1 VQAGTGLV
9 AIVVLL
15 VIMNWFFHKLYWT
28 GWISHHRNRRNQIFE
43 QPSATATSVFAGLVS
58 LGFTVIYR
66 EGFEVVLF
74 LQDLRLKAGSNI
86 VLCGAGIGLALTGIV
101 ATLTFAVHRR
111 LPYRKMLI
119 YTGVLLALV
128 LVVMVGESVQ
138 EMQLAGWLPTHP
150 LNIAFPGWLGIW
162 LALFPTVEGIL
173 AQLLALVLV
182 LGSYYLVHR
191 RVATATKSALVASTL
206 RQTTSLFDGQAR

>member
-1 VQAGTGLV
+1 
-9 AIVVLL
+9 
-15 VIMNWFFHKLYWT
+15 
-28 GWISHHRNRRNQIFE
+28 
-43 QPSATATSVFAGLVS
+43 
-58 LGFTVIYR
+58 
-66 EGFEVVLF
+66 
-74 LQDLRLKAGSNI
+74 
-86 VLCGAGIGLALTGIV
+86 
-101 ATLTFAVHRR
+101 
-111 LPYRKMLI
+111 MLI